1 MGALGCRILWNM
13 DTARLK
19 AKRAPSSKSRCRAVC
34 SCSPVPEGIG
44 GLETQRSTLMDRRG
58 EGVTIILERSE
69 SLSGRR
75 PVYELPDESELRLT
89 IFAADAAEVAR
100 REAASED
107 A

>member
-1 MGALGCRILWNM
+1 
-13 DTARLK
+13 
-19 AKRAPSSKSRCRAVC
+19 
-34 SCSPVPEGIG
+34 
-44 GLETQRSTLMDRRG
+44 MDRRG